1 MKSSFSVGIAQFCLT
16 KGEEKKVYIFFQT
29 IIGFNYSVCVC
40 VCVWKNLVF
49 LVWINWALSS
59 EVLILFLNKECNKNK
74 QNIIIKI

>member
-40 VCVWKNLVF
+40 VCVCVCEKT
-49 LVWINWALSS
+49 
-59 EVLILFLNKECNKNK
+59 
-74 QNIIIKI
+74 